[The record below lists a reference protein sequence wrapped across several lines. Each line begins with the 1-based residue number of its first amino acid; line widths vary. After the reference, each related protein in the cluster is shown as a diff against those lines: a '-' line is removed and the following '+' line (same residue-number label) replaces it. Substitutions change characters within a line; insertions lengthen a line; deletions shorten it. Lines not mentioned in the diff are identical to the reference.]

1 MNRKTFLKRLAQ
13 LSVIGAFPMLYSWQI
28 EPFWLE
34 FVERKLPIKNLPEE
48 LAGKILMQI
57 SDLHV
62 GKRFDWNFLIDS
74 FQKAKKY
81 NPDFVVYTGDFTN
94 HGNTDEREDLKKVM
108 KHLVL
113 GNLATFGILG
123 NHDYGI
129 DWKELDV
136 ADKICEI
143 AENSGITMLRNNE
156 KESHGLHF
164 IGFEDL
170 WSPNFA
176 PQKVMKNYDSSK
188 ANIILCHNPDAC
200 DADVWN
206 NYQGWI
212 LSGHTHG
219 GQCRIPGIITPLIPV
234 KNRNYTAGEINLKDG
249 RMLYINRAL
258 GHSFQVRFMVRPEI
272 TVFKLCLD
280 ENV

>member
-1 MNRKTFLKRLAQ
+1 MNKKTFLKRLAQ
-13 LSVIGAFPMLYSWQI
+13 LSLIGAFPMLYSWQI

-34 FVERKLPIKNLPEE
+34 FVERKLPVKNLPYDLE
-48 LAGKILMQI
+48 GKVVMQI

-62 GKRFDWNFLIDS
+62 GDRFDWDFLIDS

-81 NPDFVVYTGDFTN
+81 SPDFVVYTGDFVN
-94 HGNTDEREDLKKVM
+94 HGNAEEREDLKKVL
-108 KHLVL
+108 HHAVL
-113 GNLATFGILG
+113 GKLGTFGILG
-123 NHDYGI
+123 NHDYGT
-129 DWKELDV
+129 DWSEADV
-136 ADKICEI
+136 AESISEI
-143 AENSGITMLRNNE
+143 AENSGIKMLRNDQE
-156 KESHGLHF
+156 VSHGLHF

-176 PQKVMKNYDSSK
+176 PETVMGNYDPSK

-200 DADVWN
+200 DLNIWN
-206 NYQGWI
+206 GYWGWI

-219 GQCRIPGIITPLIPV
+219 GQCRIPGIITPLVPV
-234 KNRNYTAGEINLKDG
+234 KNRNYISGEVDLQDG

-272 TVFKLCLD
+272 TVFTLTQA
-280 ENV
+280 

>member
-13 LSVIGAFPMLYSWQI
+13 LSLIGAFPMLYSWQI

-34 FVERKLPIKNLPEE
+34 FVERKLPVKNLPYDLE
-48 LAGKILMQI
+48 GKVLMQI

-62 GKRFDWNFLIDS
+62 GDRFDWNFLINS

-81 NPDFVVYTGDFTN
+81 SPEFVVYTGDFVN
-94 HGNTDEREDLKKVM
+94 HGNAEEREALKKVL
-108 KHLVL
+108 HHAVL
-113 GNLATFGILG
+113 GKLGTFGILG
-123 NHDYGI
+123 NHDYGT
-129 DWKELDV
+129 DWSEADV
-136 ADKICEI
+136 AESISEI
-143 AENSGITMLRNNE
+143 AENSGIKMLRNDQE
-156 KESHGLHF
+156 ESHGLHF

-176 PQKVMKNYDSSK
+176 PETVMGNYDPSK

-200 DADVWN
+200 DLNIWN
-206 NYQGWI
+206 GYRGWI

-219 GQCRIPGIITPLIPV
+219 GQCRIPGIITPLVPV
-234 KNRNYTAGEINLKDG
+234 KNRNYISGEVDLQNG
-249 RMLYINRAL
+249 RILYINRAL

-272 TVFKLCLD
+272 TVFTLTQA
-280 ENV
+280 

>member
-13 LSVIGAFPMLYSWQI
+13 LSLIGAFPMLYSWQI

-34 FVERKLPIKNLPEE
+34 FVERKLPVKNLPYDLE
-48 LAGKILMQI
+48 GKVLMQI

-62 GKRFDWNFLIDS
+62 GDRFDWNFLIDS

-81 NPDFVVYTGDFTN
+81 SPDFVVYTGDFVN
-94 HGNTDEREDLKKVM
+94 HGNAEEREDLKKVL
-108 KHLVL
+108 HHAVL
-113 GNLATFGILG
+113 GKLGTFGILG
-123 NHDYGI
+123 NHDYGT
-129 DWKELDV
+129 DWSEADV
-136 ADKICEI
+136 AESISEI
-143 AENSGITMLRNNE
+143 AENSGIKMLRNDQE
-156 KESHGLHF
+156 ISHGLHF

-176 PQKVMKNYDSSK
+176 PEKVMGNYDPSK

-200 DADVWN
+200 DMNIWN
-206 NYQGWI
+206 GYRGWI

-219 GQCRIPGIITPLIPV
+219 GQCRIPGIITPLVPV
-234 KNRNYTAGEINLKDG
+234 KNRNYISGEVDLKDG

-272 TVFKLCLD
+272 TVFTLTQA
-280 ENV
+280 

>member
-1 MNRKTFLKRLAQ
+1 MDRKTFLKRLAQ
-13 LSVIGAFPMLYSWQI
+13 LSLIGAFPMLYSWQI

-34 FVERKLPIKNLPEE
+34 FVERKLPVKNLPYDLE
-48 LAGKILMQI
+48 GKVVMQI

-62 GKRFDWNFLIDS
+62 GDRFDWNFLIDS

-81 NPDFVVYTGDFTN
+81 SPDFVVYTGDFVN
-94 HGNTDEREDLKKVM
+94 RGNAEEREDLKKVL
-108 KHLVL
+108 HHAVL
-113 GNLATFGILG
+113 GKLGTFGILG
-123 NHDYGI
+123 NHDYGT
-129 DWKELDV
+129 DWSETDV
-136 ADKICEI
+136 AESTSEI
-143 AENSGITMLRNNE
+143 AENSGIKMLRNDQE
-156 KESHGLHF
+156 VSHGLHF

-176 PQKVMKNYDSSK
+176 PEKVMGNYDPSK

-200 DADVWN
+200 DMNIWN
-206 NYQGWI
+206 GYRGWI

-219 GQCRIPGIITPLIPV
+219 GQCRIPGIITPLVPV
-234 KNRNYTAGEINLKDG
+234 KNRNYISGEVDLKDG

-272 TVFKLCLD
+272 TVFTLTQA
-280 ENV
+280 

>member
-1 MNRKTFLKRLAQ
+1 MDRKTFLKRLAQ
-13 LSVIGAFPMLYSWQI
+13 LSLIGAFPMLYSWQI

-34 FVERKLPIKNLPEE
+34 FVERKLPVKNLPYDLE
-48 LAGKILMQI
+48 GKVLMQI

-62 GKRFDWNFLIDS
+62 GDRFDWNFLIDS

-81 NPDFVVYTGDFTN
+81 SPDFVVYTGDFVN
-94 HGNTDEREDLKKVM
+94 HGNAEERESLKKVL
-108 KHLVL
+108 HHAVL
-113 GNLATFGILG
+113 GKLGTFGILG
-123 NHDYGI
+123 NHDYGT
-129 DWKELDV
+129 DWSEADV
-136 ADKICEI
+136 AESISEI
-143 AENSGITMLRNNE
+143 AGNSGIKMLRNDQE
-156 KESHGLHF
+156 ISHGLHF

-176 PQKVMKNYDSSK
+176 PETVMGNYDPSK

-200 DADVWN
+200 DLNIWN
-206 NYQGWI
+206 GYRGWI

-219 GQCRIPGIITPLIPV
+219 GQCRIPGIITPLVPV
-234 KNRNYTAGEINLKDG
+234 KNRNYISGEVDLQDG

-272 TVFKLCLD
+272 TVFTLTQA
-280 ENV
+280 